1 MGQKAAR
8 NISATSCGDETTDG
22 RGWQIAKRN
31 WQHRTLLHPPRRTR
45 RKLPNLVG
53 PHPIRNVE
61 PTHSDER
68 VAKHSEATRQ
78 SPSVPRRVVTGNRG
92 DAVRNRIIAEH
103 SSARSLGGK
112 IGTAR
117 TIDIVRSA
125 VVQHATSHVVGK
137 SVGVSG

>member
-22 RGWQIAKRN
+22 RGWQITEWN

-78 SPSVPRRVVTGNRG
+78 SPGVPRREVASNQGNT
-92 DAVRNRIIAEH
+92 VRNRIIAEYT
-103 SSARSLGGK
+103 SARSSGGK
-112 IGTAR
+112 LGTAR
-117 TIDIVRSA
+117 A
-125 VVQHATSHVVGK
+125 V
-137 SVGVSG
+137 